1 VVKGFFTLIFGALAT
16 IVAAGIGLL
25 SLVFAGL
32 MGLVAMGGIVIT
44 LISVL
49 ANEVWKTF
57 KSKP

>member
-1 VVKGFFTLIFGALAT
+1 MVKGFFTLIFGALAML
-16 IVAAGIGLL
+16 VAAAMGLL
-25 SLVFAGL
+25 SLVFAGF

-57 KSKP
+57 KAKP